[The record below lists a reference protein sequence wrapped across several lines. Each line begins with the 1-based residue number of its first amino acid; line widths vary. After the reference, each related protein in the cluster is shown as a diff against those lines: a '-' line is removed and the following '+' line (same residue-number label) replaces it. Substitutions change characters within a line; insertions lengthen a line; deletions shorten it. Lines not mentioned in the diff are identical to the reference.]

1 MDEIPLPPGGIS
13 ARLEALGI
21 RRRDAFAGAAA
32 VAGIV
37 VVALMLL
44 WRDAPAV
51 IAPPATSTPDRP
63 AVVGASPSPMT
74 GVYVHVAGS
83 VRAPGLYGLPVG
95 ARVADAIAAAGGAR
109 ANADLDAINL
119 AQVVTDGL
127 KVDVPRA
134 GADVATST
142 DAPSPGSGP
151 GAMVSLN
158 SADQAALEVIPGIG
172 PVKAA
177 AIVQYRTDNGAFS
190 SLDELLEVSGIGP
203 ATLESIRPYVAL

>member
-21 RRRDAFAGAAA
+21 RRRDAFAGAAV

-37 VVALMLL
+37 VVSLILL
-44 WRDAPAV
+44 ARDAPAV
-51 IAPPATSTPDRP
+51 IAPPATSTPEQP
-63 AVVGASPSPMT
+63 AMVGTSPSAAA

-109 ANADLDAINL
+109 AKADLGAINL

-127 KVDVPRA
+127 KIDVPRK
-134 GADVATST
+134 GAEVAMT
-142 DAPSPGSGP
+142 DGPSPGSSP

-203 ATLESIRPYVAL
+203 ATLESIRPYVSL

>member
-21 RRRDAFAGAAA
+21 RRRDAFAGAAV

-37 VVALMLL
+37 VIALMLL
-44 WRDAPAV
+44 ARDAPAV
-51 IAPPATSTPDRP
+51 IAPPATSTPDQP
-63 AVVGASPSPMT
+63 AAAGVSSSPAA
-74 GVYVHVAGS
+74 GVYVHVAGF
-83 VRAPGLYGLPVG
+83 VRAPGLYGLPDG

-127 KVDVPRA
+127 KIDVPRT
-134 GADVATST
+134 GADVAMT
-142 DAPSPGSGP
+142 DAPSPGSSP

-190 SLDELLEVSGIGP
+190 SLDQLLEVSGIGP
-203 ATLESIRPYVAL
+203 ATLESIRPYVSL